1 MKTVLDFL
9 KSNALRHG
17 YFLMF
22 CLALIDAFFFA
33 MPVTTAF
40 IIMGTIKK
48 ININKC
54 ILSALAGTLAGA
66 LAGYTLGYLVLF
78 KGDVWLTATA
88 QSVMD
93 NSAGFSV
100 NLYYEIRK
108 IFLSRGFLV
117 LLAAPFSPLPYG
129 MFSITSGLLKINMIW
144 FLILTI
150 ISHSVKYIF
159 LAYFVVRAENKI
171 KGIFASRKRRYS
183 EALPKTI

>member
-1 MKTVLDFL
+1 MKKVLDFL
-9 KSNALRHG
+9 NRNALRHG
-17 YFLMF
+17 YFLIF
-22 CLALIDAFFFA
+22 GLALIDAFFFA

-40 IIMGTIKK
+40 IIMGTLKK

-54 ILSALAGTLAGA
+54 ILSVLAGTLAGA
-66 LAGYTLGYLVLF
+66 LAGYTLGYLVLL
-78 KGDVWLTATA
+78 KGEVWLTATA

-93 NSAGFSV
+93 NNIGFSV
-100 NLYYEIRK
+100 NIYYEIRK

-150 ISHSVKYIF
+150 ITHSVKYIF
-159 LAYFVVRAENKI
+159 LAYFAFLVEKKI
-171 KGIFASRKRRYS
+171 KGIFASRKRRYA